1 VITFI
6 LVLLLLAALFGV
18 LGVVLKVTLVIVLST
33 LLTIAVVSA
42 FGYYWLRYRLN
53 RFRRDVE
60 RANEQDRWQQRRSLP
75 PGA

>member
-6 LVLLLLAALFGV
+6 LVLLLLAAVFGV
-18 LGVVLKVTLVIVLST
+18 LAAVLKITLVIVLSI
-33 LLTIAVVSA
+33 LLTIALLASIA
-42 FGYYWLRYRLN
+42 YYWLRYRLY

-60 RANEQDRWQQRRSLP
+60 RAHDERQRRTLP